1 MATASGGDKGPP
13 QLESFLA
20 IGLDQRTAENAL
32 ANRKVTANLTAV
44 IAEAGVTGCDKS
56 VGNLLYTVAT
66 KYPANA
72 LVHRPDLIKY
82 ILSEKIKNSAQLD
95 AALSFLSTLGPDSLD
110 PVKFEEACGVGVVVS
125 FEEIQSTVT
134 DVVNENMEAI
144 VEQRYR
150 INVGSL
156 CGQVRKKQPWGDAKL
171 VKVTKLLNLL
181 DPPPPN
187 TPHLY
192 ML

>member
-1 MATASGGDKGPP
+1 MAIASDGDKGVAAPP

-32 ANRKVTANLTAV
+32 ANHKVTANLTAV
-44 IAEAGVTGCDKS
+44 IAEPVTGCDKS

-72 LVHRPDLIKY
+72 LVHRPNLIKY

-110 PVKFEEACGVGVVVS
+110 LVKLEEACGVGVVVS
-125 FEEIQSTVT
+125 FEEIQSAVS
-134 DVVNENMEAI
+134 DVLNENMEAI

-156 CGQVRKKQPWGDAKL
+156 CGQVRKRHP
-171 VKVTKLLNLL
+171 
-181 DPPPPN
+181 
-187 TPHLY
+187 
-192 ML
+192 